1 MSRDPER
8 ELVRRAAP
16 YVPLAIVLALL
27 LGWLLAGWSVG
38 WSSAIGVFLVAANA
52 AVNAELLARSARI
65 SLVAYAAAVMGGFI
79 VRLGAIV
86 AAMFGLNQ
94 LDWFSPLAFGL
105 AVIPATALLLGYE
118 MKLLA
123 GGLGTELRI
132 PPTGAVRDG

>member
-16 YVPLAIVLALL
+16 YVPLALVLALV
-27 LGWLLAGWSVG
+27 LGWLVAGWPVG
-38 WSSAIGVFLVAANA
+38 WSAAIGVFLVAANA
-52 AVNAELLARSARI
+52 ALNAELLARTARI

-94 LDWFSPLAFGL
+94 LGWFSPLAFGL

-123 GGLGTELRI
+123 GGFGAELRI
-132 PPTGAVRDG
+132 PPTGAVKDG